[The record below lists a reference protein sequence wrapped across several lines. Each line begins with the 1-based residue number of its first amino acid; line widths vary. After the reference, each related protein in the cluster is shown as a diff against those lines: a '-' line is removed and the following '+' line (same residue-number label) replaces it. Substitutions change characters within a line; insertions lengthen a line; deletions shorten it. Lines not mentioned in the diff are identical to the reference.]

1 MSTDEL
7 MGKAERAVASAR
19 LLLDQSTPKVGLAR
33 LCFL

>member
-1 MSTDEL
+1 MSADEL

-19 LLLDQSTPKVGLAR
+19 LLLGKSTPKVGLAR